1 MIFLISIL
9 VLFLHSTD
17 SLVTMFFVTLQ
28 SSISVQ
34 HKSSY
39 LTVYATFPNVVF
51 SQLFS
56 AKFCCQSHITIF
68 PKKIVV
74 CAVKFRV
81 LTRTVVS
88 SVFFFICHR
97 DKLEL
102 KAVKDGSASYAAL
115 EKKAELYEKLSRGE
129 LPDEEDKEKYCVDFF
144 QKSFDH
150 VYEPQ
155 MPDSRHGASDAVEPV
170 NDHEDSMLNAKPMGL
185 GRAGT
190 TIDRDEHKRFVRY
203 CSLWTAIVNSYQV
216 VFHKALSVFSH
227 FFALYWFSE
236 DQSKLSSVE
245 QMNN

>member
-1 MIFLISIL
+1 M
-9 VLFLHSTD
+9 
-17 SLVTMFFVTLQ
+17 
-28 SSISVQ
+28 
-34 HKSSY
+34 
-39 LTVYATFPNVVF
+39 
-51 SQLFS
+51 
-56 AKFCCQSHITIF
+56 
-68 PKKIVV
+68 
-74 CAVKFRV
+74 
-81 LTRTVVS
+81 
-88 SVFFFICHR
+88 
-97 DKLEL
+97 EL

-115 EKKAELYEKLSRGE
+115 EKKAELYEKISRGE

-170 NDHEDSMLNAKPMGL
+170 NDHEDSMSNAKPMGL